1 MPNGPGADDVDVSND
16 EADAPTH
23 RRDPAA
29 VIASGCLCFRARR
42 VSRVLT
48 RLYEE
53 ALRDLD
59 LQATQLTLLSAITLM
74 SRREEGPGSMG
85 ELAEVLSLDPTTV
98 SRNVRLMR
106 DDGLARLER
115 SPRDGRV
122 RLVLPTDEGE
132 RALAEALPR
141 WQEAQRTVGEALGPD
156 AAAELREQLDDV
168 ARAAA
173 ALETDPS

>member
-1 MPNGPGADDVDVSND
+1 MPNGPDADDVDISSD
-16 EADAPTH
+16 EADAPTL

-29 VIASGCLCFRARR
+29 VIAAECLCFRARR
-42 VSRVLT
+42 VSRTLT
-48 RLYEE
+48 RVYEE

-74 SRREEGPGSMG
+74 SRREEGAGSMG

-98 SRNVRLMR
+98 SRNVRLLR
-106 DDGLARLER
+106 DDGLVRLER

-122 RLVLPTDEGE
+122 RLVLPTGEGE

-141 WQEAQRTVGEALGPD
+141 WKRAHRRVVEALGPD
-156 AAAELREQLDDV
+156 AAADLRERLDDV

-173 ALETDPS
+173 SLETDPS